1 MKTVVYLATKN
12 LYSSASVCINSLH
25 RNGNADEIFILTE
38 GGFKKDGV
46 TEIDVSGQ
54 TYFPK
59 NNVNARKRWTWMA
72 LMKTAMTEIFPD
84 KDKVLLLDCDTIV
97 ERDISPMWEYDID
110 YYGAVRQYDDGRQ
123 GRFTTG
129 YYFNVGVLMC
139 NLKKLRDGTEAEI
152 RRRLNERDYTYPEQ
166 DAINEVCK
174 DKITSLPSRYNYCPF
189 TIDDGAV
196 YIRHFAALPEW
207 VDGYWFK
214 KYEVKDG
221 KHK

>member
-1 MKTVVYLATKN
+1 MQETQIRKRTVVYLATKN
-12 LYSSASVCINSLH
+12 LYSSASVCINSLQK
-25 RNGNADEIFILTE
+25 NGNADEIFILTE

-59 NNVNARKRWTWMA
+59 DNVNARKRWTWMA

-84 KDKVLLLDCDTIV
+84 KDKVLILDCDTIV
-97 ERDISPMWEYDID
+97 EQDISPMWEYDID

-139 NLKKLRDGTEAEI
+139 NLKKLRDGTEAEKAA
-152 RRRLNERDYTYPEQ
+152 EREG
-166 DAINEVCK
+166 
-174 DKITSLPSRYNYCPF
+174 LHLSR
-189 TIDDGAV
+189 TGL
-196 YIRHFAALPEW
+196 HQ
-207 VDGYWFK
+207 
-214 KYEVKDG
+214 
-221 KHK
+221 

>member
-12 LYSSASVCINSLH
+12 LYSSASVCINSLQK
-25 RNGNADEIFILTE
+25 NGNVDEIFILTE
-38 GGFKKDGV
+38 GGFHKDGV

-54 TYFPK
+54 TYFPIYGM
-59 NNVNARKRWTWMA
+59 NYNTRWTWMC
-72 LMKTAMTEIFPD
+72 LMKTAMCEIFPD
-84 KDKVLLLDCDTIV
+84 KDKVLILDCDTIV
-97 ERDISPMWEYDID
+97 EKDISPMWEYGID

-129 YYFNVGVLMC
+129 YYFNVGVMMC

-166 DAINEVCK
+166 DCINEVCRHH
-174 DKITSLPSRYNYCPF
+174 ITSLPSRYNFCPF
-189 TIDDGAV
+189 TIDDGQV

-207 VDGYWFK
+207 VGGYWFK
-214 KYEVKDG
+214 KYEVADG
-221 KHK
+221 KFE